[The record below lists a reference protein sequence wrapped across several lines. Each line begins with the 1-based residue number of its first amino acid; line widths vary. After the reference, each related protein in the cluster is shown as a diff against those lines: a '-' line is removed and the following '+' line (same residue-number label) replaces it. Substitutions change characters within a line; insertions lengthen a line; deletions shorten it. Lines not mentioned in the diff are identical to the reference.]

1 MFFSFFLFNRER
13 ENEKVDEQNVN
24 DEENCTKND
33 SKIKFQFLMMESFF
47 ITQRN
52 CLSLKN
58 KKIKNLYELVFKARG
73 EVIRT

>member
-24 DEENCTKND
+24 DEAKND

-58 KKIKNLYELVFKARG
+58 KKIKNLYELVFKVRG